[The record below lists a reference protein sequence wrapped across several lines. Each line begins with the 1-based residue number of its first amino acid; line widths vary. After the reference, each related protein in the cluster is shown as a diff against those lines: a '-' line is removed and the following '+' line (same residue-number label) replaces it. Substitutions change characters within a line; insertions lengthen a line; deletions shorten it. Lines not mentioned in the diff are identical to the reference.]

1 MCEPDGSHKVQQV
14 EQEGTFNA
22 GCMNGKERA
31 SKLLPTML
39 YDGVSGY
46 PVTRHDEVCA
56 GYHWNATLDHIID
69 PVFSGCSGAR
79 LPETSV

>member
-22 GCMNGKERA
+22 GCMSGKERA

-46 PVTRHDEVCA
+46 PVTRHDKYVQA
-56 GYHWNATLDHIID
+56 ITGMQPWT
-69 PVFSGCSGAR
+69 
-79 LPETSV
+79 TS